1 MKTVLLATGGAPGL
15 WPLTERT
22 AAGLLPVADKPLLVH
37 AIESL
42 AMAKLTD
49 VILIIDAFGDE
60 MKRTLGEGSKW
71 GMQFDYHTTKSGE
84 SPRDLLH
91 RVAVQLNQDYLLI
104 NGQILRTPIISE
116 FLTQAATMK
125 RIPVTATIRGVPAG
139 VSILRRGSTLVP
151 GNWDGPVPLSNETA
165 TVEFHEARLSLIE
178 SAAALHRANLDV
190 IAGHFPG
197 LLLAGRD
204 LMPGV
209 KVGRHSRLAADAVK
223 GAPVFVGTR
232 CRVAAN
238 AEVMSYSVV
247 SSDSVIDR
255 YALLSRAVIMPNTY
269 IGALLEVSDAIVAGN
284 LLIHVDTGTYTR
296 VTDSFLLSRVE
307 ERNIGAIIRDSAA
320 RAAHRIR
327 LALSPVSR
335 PLALPV
341 TGADEATPAEVH
353 QAGNDHRRLE
363 RNPVVE
369 GIRRV
374 NHVGGV

>member
-15 WPLTERT
+15 WPLTEYT

-37 AIESL
+37 AVESL
-42 AMAKLTD
+42 AIAKLTD

-60 MKRTLGEGSKW
+60 IKRTLGDGSKW
-71 GMQFDYHTTKSGE
+71 GMQFEYLTAKVGE
-84 SPRDLLH
+84 ATHDLLD

-104 NGQILRTPIISE
+104 NGRVLRTPIISE
-116 FLTQAATMK
+116 FLAQATTMQ
-125 RIPVTATIRGVPAG
+125 RTSITATIKGTAAG
-139 VSILRRGSTLVP
+139 VSILRRGSSLIP
-151 GNWDGPVPLSNETA
+151 GYWGGSVPLSNKAA

-190 IAGHFPG
+190 IGGHFPG
-197 LLLAGRD
+197 LLLAGRE

-209 KVGRHSRLAADAVK
+209 KVGRHSRLPADAVK
-223 GAPVFVGTR
+223 GAPVFVGAR

-238 AEVMSYSVV
+238 AEVKSYTIV

-255 YALLSRAVIMPNTY
+255 NAILSRAVIMPNTY
-269 IGALLEVSDAIVAGN
+269 IGALLEVSDAIVAGD
-284 LLIHVDTGTYTR
+284 LLIHVDTGTHTR
-296 VTDSFLLSRVE
+296 VTDSFLLSRIE
-307 ERNIGAIIRDSAA
+307 ERNIGAIIRDSAV
-320 RAAHRIR
+320 RAARRIK

-341 TGADEATPAEVH
+341 TGAAEASPAEVH
-353 QAGNDHRRLE
+353 QAGNDNRRLK
-363 RNPVVE
+363 RDPVVE

-374 NHVGGV
+374 NPAGGV